1 MGVSGSG
8 KSTIGKA
15 LASYLSLPYL
25 EADDFHPV
33 ANIEKMSKGYPLT
46 DDDRAPWL
54 TAIQVSAEQA
64 SHSLG
69 AVISCSALKQ
79 KYRNQLED
87 GLENLVVWIYL
98 DGSFELILSRMKN
111 RTDHFMPESL
121 LKSQFDTLE
130 IPQNAIK
137 IDISES
143 NEDIMKKLKK
153 QIAEG

>member
-8 KSTIGKA
+8 KSTIGKS
-15 LASYLSLPYL
+15 LASYLTLPYL
-25 EADDFHPV
+25 EADNFHPV
-33 ANIEKMSKGYPLT
+33 ANIEKMSKGHPLT

-54 TAIQVSAEQA
+54 TAIQLSAELA
-64 SHSLG
+64 SHSEG

-121 LKSQFDTLE
+121 LRSQFDTLE

-137 IDISES
+137 VDISES

-153 QIAEG
+153 RIAEN